1 MQKEEERKLKIQKEI
16 EEKERLKKEKEE
28 EELQKRE
35 NSKWKGLENQFVP
48 SSEATTGSIQ

>member
-16 EEKERLKKEKEE
+16 EEKERLRKEKEE
-28 EELQKRE
+28 EELQTRE

-48 SSEATTGSIQ
+48 SSEATTGSIL